1 MKKYTSNIIAGL
13 LAIWLLLFVWHRFL
27 MSGNSVILIM
37 LLPVFYYFLKR
48 VIEKENK
55 RKFILSSII
64 AVVFATIEIICI
76 SINTDYTLNHILDKW
91 TVLNFTGYAI
101 LAWSVIST
109 IYTVIEE
116 NKLSVKNLK
125 IGKLELLAES
135 KWSFII
141 NMILILLAWLPYF
154 LRYYPGLLTADSCAQ
169 MAQAIGIAELSNHH
183 PIFHTGIIS
192 LFVNLGKGVFGNIN
206 TGVVFYTIF
215 QMIAMAIMFSIVLGY
230 LSKRKAPL
238 LVRIVALL
246 YYMFYPIHAL
256 FGVTMWKDV
265 LFAGMIPIYAIFSI
279 ELLFDTQD
287 FLKNKKKIA
296 LYILISVLVMFLRN
310 NGLYIVVL
318 TLPFVIIVLRKYWKK
333 MLVIAC
339 IIIVSYLTLK
349 TVIFQALAI
358 KERFCGRNAFDTTTT
373 NSKSKEIS

>member
-13 LAIWLLLFVWHRFL
+13 LAILLLLFVWHRFL

-37 LLPVFYYFLKR
+37 LLPVFYYFFKR

-55 RKFILSSII
+55 RKFILSSLI

-91 TVLNFTGYAI
+91 IVLNFTGYAI

-183 PIFHTGIIS
+183 PIFHTGIIT
-192 LFVNLGKGVFGNIN
+192 LFVNLGKGIFGSIN
-206 TGVVFYTIF
+206 TGVAFYTIF

-238 LVRIVALL
+238 WVRIVALL

-279 ELLFDTQD
+279 ELLFNTPD

-339 IIIVSYLTLK
+339 IIIVSYLTLR

>member
-1 MKKYTSNIIAGL
+1 MKKYTSNLIAGL
-13 LAIWLLLFVWHRFL
+13 LAILLVLFVWHRFL
-27 MSGNSVILIM
+27 MSGNSVIVIM

-55 RKFILSSII
+55 RKFIISII
-64 AVVFATIEIICI
+64 IAIAFSIIELVCM
-76 SINTDYTLNHILDKW
+76 SINVDYTLNHILDKW
-91 TVLNFTGYAI
+91 TLLNFVGYTI

-109 IYTVIEE
+109 IYTIMEE
-116 NKLSVKNLK
+116 SKLPVKNLK

-141 NMILILLAWLPYF
+141 NVIVILLAWLPYF
-154 LRYYPGLLTADSCAQ
+154 LRYYPGLLTADSCTQ
-169 MAQAIGIAELSNHH
+169 VAQAIGMAELSNHH

-192 LFVNLGKGVFGNIN
+192 LFVNLGRTIFGNIN
-206 TGVVFYTIF
+206 TGVAFYTIF

-256 FGVTMWKDV
+256 FSVTMWKDI
-265 LFAGMIPIYAIFSI
+265 LFAGMIPIYAIFTI
-279 ELLFDTQD
+279 ELLFDTRE

-318 TLPFVIIVLRKYWKK
+318 TLPFVIVVLRKYWKK

-339 IIIVSYLTLK
+339 IIILSYIALK
-349 TVIFQALAI
+349 TIIFNALAI
-358 KERFCGRNAFDTTTT
+358 KERFCGRNAFNTTTT